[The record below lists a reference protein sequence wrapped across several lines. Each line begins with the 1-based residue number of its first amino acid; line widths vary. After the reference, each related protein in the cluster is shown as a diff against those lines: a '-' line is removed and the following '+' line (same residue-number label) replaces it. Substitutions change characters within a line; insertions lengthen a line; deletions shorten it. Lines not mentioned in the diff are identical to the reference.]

1 MYTSLLMTLIKKPE
15 KYLAL
20 NVQFIQATDRG
31 THGFPESQQK
41 THLRK
46 RLFTTGESLRTPSST
61 VIFGNVGLN
70 LEKGWGWSISQSGPR
85 EVISLLV
92 DPTVSHCDQPEADHG
107 SFAH

>member
-1 MYTSLLMTLIKKPE
+1 MGM
-15 KYLAL
+15 

-46 RLFTTGESLRTPSST
+46 RLFTPGERLRTPSSA

-70 LEKGWGWSISQSGPR
+70 LEKGLVNFTVWTSGGDILTCR
-85 EVISLLV
+85 SNRFSL
-92 DPTVSHCDQPEADHG
+92 
-107 SFAH
+107 